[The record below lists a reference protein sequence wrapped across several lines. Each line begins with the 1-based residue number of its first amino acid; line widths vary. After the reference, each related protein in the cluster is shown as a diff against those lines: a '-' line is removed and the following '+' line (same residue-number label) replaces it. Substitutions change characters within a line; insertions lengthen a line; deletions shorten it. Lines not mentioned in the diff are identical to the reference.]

1 MEEFLFVL
9 HDLSARKFNLDVAN
23 QPNASVQLDGNIRFE
38 VAYSLQ
44 FVGMDLNE
52 RTSIRIYSESNQI

>member
-9 HDLSARKFNLDVAN
+9 HDLSARKFNLYVAN